1 MRYSATQNMDLIM
14 VGGSYG
20 HALHLMARK
29 SADHG
34 QVALLM
40 VSLKKVER
48 MHSIIRKMGS
58 SQLQSWKSGRSKKS
72 DNENKTRTS
81 LVHIIV
87 LKYLN

>member
-1 MRYSATQNMDLIM
+1 MDLIM

-40 VSLKKVER
+40 VSPKKVER
-48 MHSIIRKMGS
+48 MHSLTRRKDT
-58 SQLQSWKSGRSKKS
+58 SQLLNLRYGQSKKFVR
-72 DNENKTRTS
+72 NF
-81 LVHIIV
+81 II
-87 LKYLN
+87 